1 MDRNVKKIVVHS
13 GAFHC
18 DDVAVAALLLTAFPG
33 AEVIRTFKPE
43 AYTGDDTVIADIGFG
58 RYDHHQQDCK
68 LRADGRKRAA
78 CGLIFEDFWQEI
90 GFSQKSAEIFERSY
104 IIPIEDQ
111 DNGAKDEN
119 GNLIR
124 NPLSEAVKAFNPSWN
139 SSESSDEAF
148 MRAVDFLKLVIENE
162 LRRTRA
168 SEEAET
174 VLADAVKNQENGIV
188 VLDKFIPC
196 GYLKNNKDI
205 RYIVFPSQRGGWEVQ
220 ANDRAVGLPKAWLTN
235 KPSGC
240 DFVHP
245 NGFVARFNRVEDIK
259 AALS

>member
-1 MDRNVKKIVVHS
+1 MNRNIEKIVVHS
-13 GAFHC
+13 GTFHC

-43 AYTGDDTVIADIGFG
+43 DYESDEAIIADIGFG
-58 RYDHHQQDCK
+58 RYDHHQQNCK

-78 CGLIFEDFWQEI
+78 CGLVFEDFWQEI
-90 GFSQKSAEIFERSY
+90 GFSERSAGIFERMY

-111 DNGAKDEN
+111 DNGAIDDN

-139 SSESSDEAF
+139 SSESSDDAF
-148 MRAVDFLKLVIENE
+148 MRAVGFFKQVVENE
-162 LRRTRA
+162 LRRFRA
-168 SEEAET
+168 SDEAEKF
-174 VLADAVKNQENGIV
+174 VAEAVNHQENGVV
-188 VLDKFIPC
+188 VLQKFVPF
-196 GYLKNNKDI
+196 GSLRDNKDV

-220 ANDRAVGLPKAWLTN
+220 PNNRAAGLPKAWLSN
-235 KPSGC
+235 KPDGC

-245 NGFVARFNRVEDIK
+245 NGFVARFKELKDLK
-259 AALS
+259 AALG